1 MQIKKLQKFN
11 KKFNNN
17 KWAKN
22 KDLKVIN
29 LIDEI
34 DRQVEYLE
42 IKYKLPML
50 YQIKI
55 KIIIKD

>member
-1 MQIKKLQKFN
+1 MFN